1 MNNMRT
7 GRFDILS
14 KEIIEAAGKVTILPE
29 VVIFED
35 RHWQGESFRTNLNV
49 PWVGDWWND
58 RISGI
63 IVVSGTW
70 RFYEHIDYGG
80 THWDLAQGYYEYI
93 SDFGIPNDV
102 ISSFQ
107 CIAL

>member
-1 MNNMRT
+1 MNDVT
-7 GRFDILS
+7 TARF
-14 KEIIEAAGKVTILPE
+14 AAQTNELMASIGTRALPE
-29 VVIFED
+29 VVVFEH
-35 RHWQGESFRTNLNV
+35 RNWQGASFRTNLNV

-80 THWDLAQGYYEYI
+80 LPWDLKQGYYEYI
-93 SDFGIPNDV
+93 ADFGIPNDT

-107 CIAL
+107 CISW